1 MRKVF
6 LLVFLLVATML
17 SAQSDELTSALEKA
31 GKNRP
36 NLEEVLKHYQ
46 KDKTDSL
53 KYRAA
58 CFLIENMPAHYTY
71 SGAAIDTFYTVMR
84 SVFAGSKNKGGQ
96 YYTATYDSILGKL
109 EPEFNV
115 APIVKDI
122 ENVTAKY
129 LIQNIDEAFE
139 MREMPWNKKIP
150 FELFCEYVL
159 PYRADNEPLSNWR
172 KLFKN
177 RRPDKMDVQRSYPNS
192 SFLYGLC
199 NELNKNFVDNL
210 YIPSSFMPEFPL
222 TMLDTMK
229 SGSCREYSNQGLA
242 ATRACGIP
250 VAIDFVPQW
259 ARRSMGHEWNV
270 LLPREDMPHP
280 FTVNKIPGSHLYGI
294 YEEVIPKVYR
304 KTYKIQRESLYFL
317 AKDEVIPPLF
327 NNPCIK
333 DVTAQYA
340 EVTDLNISPFAEIK
354 NNSRFAYLGVFD
366 NAEWSI
372 VQWGERKDGSVV
384 FKDMGKGCVYLPVFY
399 NAKMGTTIPMEYPV
413 LCELERNRVLKPDL
427 KKKQTMRL
435 TRKYRSSK
443 NLEDCASYIL
453 GGQFQVANQLDFKD
467 TLTLYTIDKQPENC
481 FEKVEPKYKGKYSYF
496 RFLAPRWNC
505 NIAELVLFDE
515 DGNRLPTDSIISTD
529 KGRWGNV
536 PEYAFD
542 GNPLTN
548 YSASQGNWAWVG
560 LKFNNPVHISKIY
573 YLPRNDDNF
582 IRENETYEL
591 FYWDKQGWQSLGQQ
605 TGTLESHLIYKDAPT
620 NALFLLRDLT
630 KGKEERVF
638 TYENGQQVWW

>member
-1 MRKVF
+1 MRKVI
-6 LLVFLLVATML
+6 LLVFLLATTML
-17 SAQSDELTSALEKA
+17 SAQSDELTSALEAA
-31 GKNRP
+31 GKNRA
-36 NLEEVLKHYQ
+36 NLELVLKHY
-46 KDKTDSL
+46 KKEKADSL

-58 CFLIENMPAHYTY
+58 CFLIENMPVHYTY
-71 SGAAIDTFYTVMR
+71 SGEAVDTFYSVMR
-84 SVFAGSKNKGGQ
+84 NIFADPKNRDGK
-96 YYTATYDSILGKL
+96 YYTEKYNSILEKL
-109 EPEFNV
+109 EPGLNT
-115 APIVKDI
+115 AHIVKDI
-122 ENVTAKY
+122 ENITAEY
-129 LIQNIDEAFE
+129 LIANIDDAFE
-139 MREMPWNKKIP
+139 MREMPWNRKIP

-159 PYRADNEPLSNWR
+159 PYRADYEPISSWR
-172 KLFKN
+172 KLFRN

-304 KTYKIQRESLYFL
+304 KTYKIQKESLYFF
-317 AKDEVIPPLF
+317 AKDEIIPPLF
-327 NNPCIK
+327 NTPCIK
-333 DVTAQYA
+333 DVTSQYA
-340 EVTDLNISPFAEIK
+340 EVTDLCVTPFPEIK
-354 NNSRFAYLGVFD
+354 NNSRFAYLGAFD
-366 NAEWSI
+366 NAGWSI
-372 VQWGERKDGSVV
+372 VQWGEKKDGKVT

-399 NAKMGTTIPMEYPV
+399 NGKIDTTIPMEYPI
-413 LCELERNRVLKPDL
+413 LCELEKNIVLQPNF

-443 NLEDCASYIL
+443 NLEDCADFIL
-453 GGQFQVANQLDFKD
+453 GGQFQVANNSNFTD
-467 TLTLYTIDKQPENC
+467 TLTLYTITKRPENC

-496 RFLAPRWNC
+496 RFLAPHSNC

-515 DGNRLPTDSIISTD
+515 AGNRLPTDSIMSTD
-529 KGRWGNV
+529 KGRWGNT

-560 LKFNNPVHISKIY
+560 LKFNKPVHISKIY

-591 FYWDKQGWQSLGQQ
+591 FYWDKQDWQSLGRQI
-605 TGTLESHLIYKDAPT
+605 GTLESHLIYKEAPT
-620 NALFLLRDLT
+620 NALFLLRNIT
-630 KGKEERVF
+630 KGTEERIF
-638 TYENGQQVWW
+638 TYENGQQIWW